1 MRKHESIQTGYAYR
15 ALNGNIYYGSAFIE
29 RGRYS
34 AECFCSEMIA
44 DLADAIAV
52 LHILSGIEIQF
63 AVNPGADVDGDEKIT
78 MAEGLI
84 ILQNISGLR

>member
-1 MRKHESIQTGYAYR
+1 MPWTGWSVEIKGAV
-15 ALNGNIYYGSAFIE
+15 NGDTVV
-29 RGRYS
+29 
-34 AECFCSEMIA
+34 

-63 AVNPGADVDGDEKIT
+63 AVNPGADVDGNEKIT
-78 MAEGLI
+78 MAEELF